1 MSNFATLS
9 GDTGSTYQINAL
21 VATLRLDAG
30 GIAHT
35 TVTTADT
42 CLPSRTVQAPGLE
55 SRPRTKLWILLAG
68 WAMSTFTWGY
78 SSVALFFTGFP
89 KKKTPIVWNLVVHT
103 FEYFTSVLS
112 LRRLAS
118 FFLLYIYLA
127 CVRKG
132 AFENIIF
139 LFSYKHIKA
148 VRHRAI
154 DSFATPATLTAYLL
168 IIPIK

>member
-78 SSVALFFTGFP
+78 SSVAIFFTGFP
-89 KKKTPIVWNLVVHT
+89 KKKDAHCLKSCSS
-103 FEYFTSVLS
+103 YFRIFYFSIITEKIGV
-112 LRRLAS
+112 
-118 FFLLYIYLA
+118 FFFYYT
-127 CVRKG
+127 
-132 AFENIIF
+132 
-139 LFSYKHIKA
+139 Y
-148 VRHRAI
+148 
-154 DSFATPATLTAYLL
+154 T
-168 IIPIK
+168 